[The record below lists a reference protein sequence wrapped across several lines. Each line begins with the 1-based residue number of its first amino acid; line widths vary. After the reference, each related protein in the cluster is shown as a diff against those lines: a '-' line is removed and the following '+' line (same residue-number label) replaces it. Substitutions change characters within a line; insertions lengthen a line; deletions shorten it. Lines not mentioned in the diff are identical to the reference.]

1 MFIFLMISGL
11 AWGQLVGPHCH
22 IKSIKKS
29 VGETAT
35 QKIGMSADGK
45 PIFQATHS
53 SHNSADV
60 GLIILAVGRSA
71 SVEVTT
77 NLSLPNE
84 TPLPSAIPVY
94 RNITL
99 KNEVKVNCK
108 AVTFNSMELD
118 IEVTNE
124 KTKLSTSVSLRP
136 GSPVNLGGIVSDLY
150 SKNKNIDLSKGIS
163 SSESNGTTNFEY
175 WLEAN

>member
-1 MFIFLMISGL
+1 MFIFLLISGL

-29 VGETAT
+29 VGETSS
-35 QKIGMSADGK
+35 QKIGVSSNGK
-45 PIFQATHS
+45 PIFEASNS
-53 SHNSADV
+53 SHNSSDV
-60 GLIILAVGRSA
+60 GMIILAVGRSA

-77 NLSLPNE
+77 QISIPNE
-84 TPLPSAIPVY
+84 TQLPSAVPFY

-108 AVTFNSMELD
+108 RVTFNSMELD
-118 IEVTNE
+118 IELTNE

-136 GSPVNLGGIVSDLY
+136 GSPVNLGGIVSDLH
-150 SKNKNIDLSKGIS
+150 SKNKKIDLSKEVT
-163 SSESNGTTNFEY
+163 SSESNGSSNFEY

>member
-1 MFIFLMISGL
+1 
-11 AWGQLVGPHCH
+11 
-22 IKSIKKS
+22 
-29 VGETAT
+29 
-35 QKIGMSADGK
+35 
-45 PIFQATHS
+45 
-53 SHNSADV
+53 
-60 GLIILAVGRSA
+60 
-71 SVEVTT
+71 
-77 NLSLPNE
+77 
-84 TPLPSAIPVY
+84 
-94 RNITL
+94 
-99 KNEVKVNCK
+99 
-108 AVTFNSMELD
+108 MELD